1 MRVFTH
7 LVKLDKDMPLT
18 RGQVLMIV
26 AMEDGCLVR
35 DIVQRTGLNQSS
47 VARSL
52 AFLGDK
58 PVRGNKEGLRWVEL
72 RPDYSDPRRVT
83 CHLTSKGKT
92 LMSEITS
99 LLE

>member
-1 MRVFTH
+1 
-7 LVKLDKDMPLT
+7 MPLT
-18 RGQVLMIV
+18 RGQVFMIV
-26 AMEDGCLVR
+26 ALDDGCLVR

-58 PVRGNKEGLRWVEL
+58 PVRGNKEGLKWVEM
-72 RPDYSDPRRVT
+72 RPDNNDPRRVT

-92 LMSEITS
+92 LMSEITA